1 MTNEVI
7 PTPVFI
13 KKVKRLKKKFATL
26 SDTLLTLEKELLKNP
41 RLGDSYGKNI
51 YKVRISDESKGKGKS
66 GGFRVIT
73 YVIDET
79 DECTSIY
86 LIPKSIKRRYQ
97 FNYRRRPKSP
107 KHLKI
112 FIQPSSIF

>member
-1 MTNEVI
+1 MHFVTNEVI

-26 SDTLLTLEKELLKNP
+26 LDTLLRLEKELLKNP

-79 DECTSIY
+79 VECTSIY
-86 LIPKSIKRRYQ
+86 LITIFDKSEESTIK
-97 FNYRRRPKSP
+97 KAAV
-107 KHLKI
+107 LKLVEECGL
-112 FIQPSSIF
+112 